1 MPICL
6 ADYTRL
12 DRKLTPSKP
21 GGKPSHQRKSRR
33 LLVGLA
39 FIGPNLTG
47 FLVFTLT
54 PLVISF
60 AFAFSNWDLH
70 LHNIFR
76 NEPLVFVGLDHF
88 RELFSHPEFLQFF
101 GNTLFLMMG
110 IPFAI
115 AGSLGA
121 ALLLSSPIKRRPG
134 WNLMPLGVAGV
145 VLVASLSVLTLT
157 GFQLPGLMLLF
168 VFLFIA
174 ILAGGMMSGMTVYR
188 TLFYTPHFTAGVATY
203 VLWKKLYDPQTGP
216 INSVLSPVLE
226 GVAST
231 VTSLPPA
238 IFSWGSILL
247 LVGAAELLRRFV
259 RSGLRSWYAGESG
272 WLALFVTAVL
282 GSIVCIFVLRW
293 SEGWAGGWIPV
304 AGFLAGLWVRP
315 ESRPDRAGRNPLDHG
330 LGVALMLGL
339 LTVVAVMTLYGISSL
354 SRVLPTMAVDGLEPP
369 LWLADYHWAKPSIM
383 IMALWAA
390 IGSNNMILYLAGLS
404 NIPSELY
411 EAASMDGASGRQRF
425 WFVTWPQ
432 LAPVTFFI
440 FIMSIIQGLQGGF
453 EMART
458 MTKGGPAGATTT
470 LSYFVYIEGFE
481 TGRLGFASSVA
492 WALFALVFAVT
503 ALNFKFG
510 SRYTND

>member
-1 MPICL
+1 M
-6 ADYTRL
+6 R
-12 DRKLTPSKP
+12 RSKQ

-39 FIGPNLTG
+39 FIGPNLVG

-60 AFAFSNWDLH
+60 ALAFSNWDLH

-76 NEPLVFVGLDHF
+76 QESLVFVGFGHF
-88 RELFSHPEFLQFF
+88 RELLSHPEFRQFF

-134 WNLMPLGVAGV
+134 WNLMPLAVAGF
-145 VLVASLSVLTLT
+145 VLVASLSVLVLT
-157 GFQLPGLMLLF
+157 GFHLPGLMLLF

-203 VLWKKLYDPQTGP
+203 VLWKKLYDPQAGP
-216 INSVLSPVLE
+216 INSVLSPILE
-226 GVAST
+226 GIAAVVAW
-231 VTSLPPA
+231 LPSGF
-238 IFSWGSILL
+238 FSWGSILL
-247 LVGAAELLRRFV
+247 LVGAAEVLRRFV
-259 RSGLRSWYAGESG
+259 RWSLKSWFAGESG

-282 GSIVCIFVLRW
+282 GSVVCILVVRW
-293 SEGWAGGWIPV
+293 SAGWVGGWIPV

-315 ESRPDRAGRNPLDHG
+315 EPRPDRANRNPLDHG
-330 LGVALMLGL
+330 LGVALMLGF
-339 LTVVAVMTLYGISSL
+339 LTVVAVVALSGISSL
-354 SRVLPTMAVDGLEPP
+354 SRVLPTMAGDGLEPP
-369 LWLADYHWAKPSIM
+369 LWLGDYHWAKPAIM

-481 TGRLGFASSVA
+481 TGRLGFASAVA

>member
-1 MPICL
+1 MRRIEPGSESSG
-6 ADYTRL
+6 RL
-12 DRKLTPSKP
+12 R
-21 GGKPSHQRKSRR
+21 GRR

-54 PLVISF
+54 PLVVSF
-60 AFAFSNWDLH
+60 VLAFSNWDLH

-76 NEPLVFVGLDHF
+76 NDPMVFVGFEHF
-88 RELFSHPEFLQFF
+88 RELFSHPEFRQFF

-121 ALLLSSPIKRRPG
+121 ALLLSSPMKRHKTWSR
-134 WNLMPLGVAGV
+134 MPLGVAGT
-145 VLVASLSVLTLT
+145 VLVLSLLVLTLG
-157 GFQLPGLMLLF
+157 GFPIPGMVMLLA
-168 VFLFIA
+168 FLFIA
-174 ILAGGMMSGMTVYR
+174 LLAGGMLSGMTIYR

-203 VLWKKLYDPQTGP
+203 VLWKKLYDPQSGP
-216 INSVLSPVLE
+216 VNTVLAPVLE
-226 GVAST
+226 SVSSVVAW
-231 VTSLPPA
+231 LPPVV
-238 IFSWGSILL
+238 FSWGAIILL
-247 LVGAAELLRRFV
+247 LGAAEMLRRYV
-259 RSGLRSWYAGESG
+259 RWSLRSWYGGESG
-272 WLALFVTAVL
+272 WPALLVSAFL
-282 GSIVCIFVLRW
+282 GSLVCILVVRW
-293 SEGWAGGWIPV
+293 SDGRWEGWLPV
-304 AGFLAGLWVRP
+304 VGFLGGLWVRP
-315 ESRPDRAGRNPLDHG
+315 EPRPERARRGAVDRG
-330 LGVALMLGL
+330 LGSALMLGL
-339 LTVVAVMTLYGISSL
+339 LIVAVAMTLNGFASL
-354 SRVLPTMAVDGLEPP
+354 ARALPSMSVDGLEPP
-369 LWLADYHWAKPSIM
+369 IWLADYYWAKPAIM

-404 NIPSELY
+404 NIPNELY

-481 TGRLGFASSVA
+481 TGRLGFASAVA
-492 WALFALVFAVT
+492 WALFALVFVVT

>member
-1 MPICL
+1 M
-6 ADYTRL
+6 TRPEPAG
-12 DRKLTPSKP
+12 RPT
-21 GGKPSHQRKSRR
+21 HQRKRRR

-39 FIGPNLTG
+39 FIGPNLAG

-54 PLVISF
+54 PLLISF
-60 AFAFSNWDLH
+60 AFAFTNWDLY

-76 NEPLVFVGLDHF
+76 KEPLTFVGFDHF
-88 RELFSHPEFLQFF
+88 RELFSHPEFRQFF

-115 AGSLGA
+115 GGSLGA
-121 ALLLSSPIKRRPG
+121 ALLLTSPIKRRPE
-134 WNLMPLGVAGV
+134 WKLMPLCVAGA
-145 VLVASLSVLTLT
+145 VLVASLGVLVLT

-174 ILAGGMMSGMTVYR
+174 VLAGGMMSGMTVYR

-203 VLWKKLYDPQTGP
+203 VLWKKLYDPQAGP
-216 INSVLSPVLE
+216 VNAVLSPILE
-226 GVAST
+226 GFASM
-231 VTSLPPA
+231 VNWFPPA
-238 IFSWGSILL
+238 VFFWGSILL
-247 LVGAAELLRRFV
+247 MVGAAELMRRFV
-259 RSGLRSWYAGESG
+259 RWSLRSWYAGESG
-272 WLALFVTAVL
+272 WLALLVTAAL
-282 GSIVCIFVLRW
+282 GTVVCILVVRW
-293 SEGWAGGWIPV
+293 SAGWPGGWIPV

-315 ESRPDRAGRNPLDHG
+315 EARPERAGRNPLDHG
-330 LGVALMLGL
+330 LGIALMLGL
-339 LTVVAVMTLYGISSL
+339 LTVVAVMTLNGFSSV
-354 SRVLPTMAVDGLEPP
+354 SRGLPTLAADGLEPP

-481 TGRLGFASSVA
+481 TGRLGFASAVA